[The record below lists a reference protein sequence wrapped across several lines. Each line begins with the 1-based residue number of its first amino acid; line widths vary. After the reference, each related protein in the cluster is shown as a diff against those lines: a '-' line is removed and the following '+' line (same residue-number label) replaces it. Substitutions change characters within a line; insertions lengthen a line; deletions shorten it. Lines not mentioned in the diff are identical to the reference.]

1 MLSEEDNQTGSGSK
15 SHKEIGYLNMEKQVK
30 EIAVKSLM
38 RSWEKNNC
46 SGK

>member
-30 EIAVKSLM
+30 EITVK
-38 RSWEKNNC
+38 SWEKNNC